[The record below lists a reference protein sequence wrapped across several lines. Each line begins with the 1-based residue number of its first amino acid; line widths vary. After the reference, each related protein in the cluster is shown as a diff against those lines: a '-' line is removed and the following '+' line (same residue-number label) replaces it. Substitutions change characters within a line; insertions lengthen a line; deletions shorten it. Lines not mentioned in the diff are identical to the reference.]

1 MENINMK
8 TGLDLFNNDDNIEQS
23 NLDILSLLTVF
34 MENSLSNAAIYTKH
48 SNRTIITSKDIS
60 LSLKREVFEFLNSD
74 NLENR
79 AKQILDEYIE
89 EFVNLDNIEDFDSD
103 NEEDY
108 EEDDEEDDEEN
119 DDNYSDDNN
128 NNNKDDKKSKKN
140 IDNNYITEETEEFVE
155 SICNCNICN
164 EINKYKILWKDWKP
178 SNKIEE
184 ILYNGIIKI
193 DNDFNIN

>member
-1 MENINMK
+1 NILLVSSTFKISYNDKLLIISDKQSLLKIYIIIINIIIIIKLLKTFNILHINKKYIMENINMK

-79 AKQILDEYIE
+79 ANQILDEYID
-89 EFVNLDNIEDFDSD
+89 EFTNLDKIEDFDSN
-103 NEEDY
+103 NEDEENED
-108 EEDDEEDDEEN
+108 EENEDEENEDDEDDEDD
-119 DDNYSDDNN
+119 
-128 NNNKDDKKSKKN
+128 
-140 IDNNYITEETEEFVE
+140 
-155 SICNCNICN
+155 
-164 EINKYKILWKDWKP
+164 
-178 SNKIEE
+178 
-184 ILYNGIIKI
+184 
-193 DNDFNIN
+193 